1 MNLNSSDVMI
11 EHENRGSPK
20 FNMCCFCSSV
30 PGHETSVTPGG
41 VDMNYAGPSTH
52 GPAPAPSSTG
62 GGGLAC
68 LNEQE
73 QARIRELYDAS
84 RSLDE
89 PMEKEVGWRS
99 FLTSF
104 SLPQPRFSSTYIRV
118 ERCAAPNLG
127 ASMSNITFLTP
138 ITPMS
143 THKC

>member
-1 MNLNSSDVMI
+1 M
-11 EHENRGSPK
+11 
-20 FNMCCFCSSV
+20 
-30 PGHETSVTPGG
+30 TPGG
-41 VDMNYAGPSTH
+41 VDVNYAGPSTH
-52 GPAPAPSSTG
+52 GPAPSSTG

-104 SLPQPRFSSTYIRV
+104 SLTQPRMDIGK
-118 ERCAAPNLG
+118 RCTNQRCTTIG
-127 ASMSNITFLTP
+127 AQHLELMHLEHTTNGAQSQ
-138 ITPMS
+138 
-143 THKC
+143 

>member
-1 MNLNSSDVMI
+1 M
-11 EHENRGSPK
+11 
-20 FNMCCFCSSV
+20 
-30 PGHETSVTPGG
+30 TPGG

-118 ERCAAPNLG
+118 ERCAAHEQ
-127 ASMSNITFLTP
+127 A
-138 ITPMS
+138 
-143 THKC
+143 